1 VFVSLPNRKPSVLWR
16 FRVFAP
22 LGHLG
27 AHATIPDALS
37 TRTVLVCETQ
47 VPFVRGGAELLVRQ
61 LVDQLRARGFETDR
75 VSVPFKW
82 YPKDEILAHA
92 AAWRL
97 LDLTESNGRPVDLVI
112 GTKFPSYFARHPRKV
127 SWLVHQHR
135 AAYELAGTIYSDFG
149 WDERDIGLQQQLLAL
164 DEQMLGECVG
174 RYTISQTVSERL
186 RRFNGLESTP
196 LYHPPLLADRLAPGK
211 SGNYILSVARLEGNK
226 RVDLIVRAMAYVPEP
241 LTLVVVGNGSHRAL
255 IEKAAADADVTARV
269 RFAGGVHDNDLVG
282 LYRDA
287 LALVYVPFDEDY
299 GLATLEAFLAA
310 KPVITATDSGGT
322 LEFVKDEVNGL
333 VCPADP
339 TAIGDALSRLAGDRA
354 LASRLGEAGRSSA
367 VGITWDGVIDRLVS
381 HG

>member
-1 VFVSLPNRKPSVLWR
+1 MPITGNP
-16 FRVFAP
+16 AP
-22 LGHLG
+22 
-27 AHATIPDALS
+27 HATIPGALS
-37 TRTVLVCETQ
+37 IRTVLVCETQ

-61 LVDQLRARGFETDR
+61 LVDQLRARGFDTDR
-75 VSVPFKW
+75 VSLPFKW

-149 WDERDIGLQQQLLAL
+149 CDERDIGLQAQLLAL
-164 DEQMLGECVG
+164 DEQMLGECVA
-174 RYTISQTVSERL
+174 RYTISTTVSDRL
-186 RRFNGLESTP
+186 RRFNGLDSTP
-196 LYHPPLLADRLAPGK
+196 LYHPPYLADRLTPGEY
-211 SGNYILSVARLEGNK
+211 GPYLLSVARLEGNK
-226 RVDLIVRAMAYVPEP
+226 RIDLIVRAMAEVPEP
-241 LTLVVVGNGSHRAL
+241 FTLVVVGDGSHRHL
-255 IEKAAADADVTARV
+255 IEQAAEDAGVTSRV
-269 RFAGGVHDNDLVG
+269 RFAGAVHDNDLVS

-310 KPVITATDSGGT
+310 KPVVTAADSGGT
-322 LEFVKDEVNGL
+322 LEFVTDGATGL
-333 VCPADP
+333 VCEADP
-339 TAIGDALSRLAGDRA
+339 RSIGAALARLAGDRT
-354 LASRLGEAGRSSA
+354 LAARLGEAGRSLA
-367 VGITWDGVIDRLVS
+367 LGITWDAVIDRLVS